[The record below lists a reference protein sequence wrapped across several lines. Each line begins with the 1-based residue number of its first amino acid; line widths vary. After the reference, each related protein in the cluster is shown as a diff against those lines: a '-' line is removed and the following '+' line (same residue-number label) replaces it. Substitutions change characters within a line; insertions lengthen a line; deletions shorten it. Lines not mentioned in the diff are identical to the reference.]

1 MNKAVVTLLI
11 TFIYMLIVVY
21 FYLPEVDLKEGKVV
35 LDPYIPLTSQ
45 NLGIFLTYVLIPLS
59 IIFELAH
66 ETICIL

>member
-35 LDPYIPLTSQ
+35 LDPYIPLHKI
-45 NLGIFLTYVLIPLS
+45 LGYS
-59 IIFELAH
+59 
-66 ETICIL
+66 

>member
-1 MNKAVVTLLI
+1 MNKAFVTLLI
-11 TFIYMLIVVY
+11 TFIYMFIVVY
-21 FYLPEVDLKEGKVV
+21 FYLPEVDLEEGKVV

-45 NLGIFLTYVLIPLS
+45 NFGIFLTYVLIPLS